1 MAIFGAL
8 GPTSPSQLRR
18 AREGVPRRQLPSL
31 TDMTFIFLSWSLSLT
46 GRFENAFIFAGPITS
61 PKFSR
66 GDLVREEM

>member
-31 TDMTFIFLSWSLSLT
+31 TDMTFISLSWSLSLT
-46 GRFENAFIFAGPITS
+46 GTFENAFMGQ
-61 PKFSR
+61 
-66 GDLVREEM
+66 